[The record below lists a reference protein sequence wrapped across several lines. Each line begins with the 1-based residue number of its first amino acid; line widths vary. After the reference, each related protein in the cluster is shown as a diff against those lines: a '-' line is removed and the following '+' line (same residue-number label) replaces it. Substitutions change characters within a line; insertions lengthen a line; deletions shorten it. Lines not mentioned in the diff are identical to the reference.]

1 MRRAGTAGFTLLE
14 MLVVIVIAGLLASLI
29 VSRGPLRSRALAFAM
44 VRDKVERVLEE
55 AREEAISG
63 GGDVIV
69 QVDQGAHMFVV
80 SSASHAW
87 RAGFDPKVQIVV
99 GGRASGVPGG
109 NQAIRFGAAGGT
121 AGGAF
126 GGPLVVMYDGR
137 RCVFDVSELT
147 GRVIEPAC

>member
-87 RAGFDPKVQIVV
+87 RA
-99 GGRASGVPGG
+99 RA
-109 NQAIRFGAAGGT
+109 AICRKDNTTRIAERHSE
-121 AGGAF
+121 
-126 GGPLVVMYDGR
+126 R
-137 RCVFDVSELT
+137 RC
-147 GRVIEPAC
+147 

>member
-1 MRRAGTAGFTLLE
+1 MTRPGTAGFTLLE
-14 MLVVIVIAGLLASLI
+14 MLVVIVIAGLLTSLI
-29 VSRGPLRSRALAFAM
+29 VSRGPLRSRTLAFAM
-44 VRDKVERVLEE
+44 VRDRVEGVLEE
-55 AREEAISG
+55 ARAQAVSG

-80 SSASHAW
+80 SSAFHVS
-87 RAGFDPKVQIVV
+87 REGFDPKAQIVV
-99 GGRASGVPGG
+99 GEGSSEAPRQ

-126 GGPLVVMYDGR
+126 GGPLVMLYDGR

-147 GRVIEPAC
+147 GRVIERSC